1 MQAAKAADHPTSE
14 RVHPMSRRI
23 AIGAD
28 ESGRAAAGF
37 RLEQTNPSLSQP
49 DFGLSE
55 RIRPRTERIASGAG
69 ESGDEAAGFRPEPTI
84 WW

>member
-55 RIRPRTERIASGAG
+55 RIRR
-69 ESGDEAAGFRPEPTI
+69 
-84 WW
+84 